1 MPIIAKESSGDF
13 TPAPE
18 GLHQAVC
25 VDVVDL
31 GMQDNPFQPG
41 QKRRRGRIVWQIDE
55 LMDSGERF
63 TASRVFTISLN
74 EQGALRP
81 FLEAWRG
88 KRFTPEELRGFDL
101 ERLIGANCQLQII
114 HEPRRE
120 GGVFANVSNALPLP
134 KGVEKLV
141 PAGYVRVADRTTEPE
156 APTEHEEAEF

>member
-41 QKRRRGRIVWQIDE
+41 QKRRRVRIVWQINE
-55 LMDSGERF
+55 LMENGDRF
-63 TASRVFTISLN
+63 TASRIFTNSLN

-81 FLEAWRG
+81 SLEAWRG
-88 KRFTPEELRGFDL
+88 RSLICETACAELA
-101 ERLIGANCQLQII
+101 E
-114 HEPRRE
+114 
-120 GGVFANVSNALPLP
+120 LP
-134 KGVEKLV
+134 KPSCGRG
-141 PAGYVRVADRTTEPE
+141 PRT
-156 APTEHEEAEF
+156 AERPIWAK

>member
-41 QKRRRGRIVWQIDE
+41 QKRRRVRIVWQINE
-55 LMDSGERF
+55 LMENGDRF
-63 TASRVFTISLN
+63 TASRIFTNSLN

-88 KRFTPEELRGFDL
+88 RRFTPEELRGFDL
-101 ERLIGANCQLQII
+101 EKLIGANCQLQVI
-114 HEPRRE
+114 HKPRQE
-120 GGVFANVSNALPLP
+120 GGVFANVQTALPLI
-134 KGVEKLV
+134 KGAEKMAPV
-141 PAGYVRVADRTTEPE
+141 NYVRASDQVSEPE